1 MNCFDSKSDKV
12 IGGSAFSCYSFDI
25 TKDYN
30 EIEFSVKQ
38 CPNVDQICDVLGVS
52 DRSRDFKNIVNIN
65 RRFDKGDFQEVVFQL
80 FNGALKSTYKIP
92 YSTKTEQLCT
102 Y

>member
-1 MNCFDSKSDKV
+1 MNCYGPKSDKV
-12 IGGSAFSCYSFDI
+12 IGDSDFSCYSFDI

-38 CPNVDQICDVLGVS
+38 CPNIDQICDVLGVS
-52 DRSRDFKNIVNIN
+52 DRSRDFGNKVNIN
-65 RRFDKGDFQEVVFQL
+65 KKFDKGDFQESVFQL
-80 FNGALKSTYKIP
+80 LNGAQSDYKIP